1 MKTTPRPGQI
11 AILAGG
17 AVCFIFSFFGWFS
30 YDGDNGGSAWTSPGS
45 NDSFGISPLTIWP
58 ALLGLIAAGALAAK
72 LFGNVNLPDRVL
84 GLDWKALNVVL
95 AFPGLLIMLSVL
107 IVDVGDLDKGFGI
120 WLSLLGAIALFA
132 GAIMELSAD
141 GAPSGGGGGSAAPPS
156 PF

>member
-17 AVCFIFSFFGWFS
+17 AVCFIFSFFGWF
-30 YDGDNGGSAWTSPGS
+30 DNDYKTGSAWTGPG
-45 NDSFGISPLTIWP
+45 DSSKFGLSPLTIWP
-58 ALLGLIAAGALAAK
+58 ALLGLIAAGVLAAK
-72 LFGNVNLPDRVL
+72 LFGNVNLPDRIL
-84 GLDWKALNVVL
+84 GLEWKALNVVL
-95 AFPGLLIMLSVL
+95 AFPGLLIMLSIL
-107 IVDVGDLDKGFGI
+107 IMDVGELDKGIGI

-141 GAPSGGGGGSAAPPS
+141 EGAGTGGGGGSAAPPS